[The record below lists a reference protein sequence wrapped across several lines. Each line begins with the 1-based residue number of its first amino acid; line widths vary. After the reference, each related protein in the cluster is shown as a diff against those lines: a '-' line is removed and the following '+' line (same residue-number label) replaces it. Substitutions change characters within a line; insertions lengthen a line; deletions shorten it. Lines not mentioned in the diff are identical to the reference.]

1 MDLKEARMIQETLNL
16 YFNLNYKKN
25 AIERELDAI
34 KHGASLYSIRSE
46 NFELIFTEDAQDR
59 LRNFLIML
67 GEEQVKL
74 LESQVAS
81 IVIPAIDQKHESVE
95 EYAGKRI
102 DISEEVIK

>member
-16 YFNLNYKKN
+16 YFNLNHKKD

-34 KHGASLYSIRSE
+34 KHGASLYGIRRE

-74 LESQVAS
+74 LESQTAS

-95 EYAGKRI
+95 EYVGKRI
-102 DISEEVIK
+102 DISEGIL